1 MSLRLM
7 MTEADAIEPEVA
19 QARLEA
25 ARAALAVRADWVEEE
40 YPLIAAG
47 FRRLAEETA
56 GGSPPDDR
64 LWKALARRVGDRYI
78 HDWVLRASR

>member
-19 QARLEA
+19 QTRLEA
-25 ARAALAVRADWVEEE
+25 ARAALSIRADWVEDE
-40 YPLIAAG
+40 YPLIADG

-64 LWKALARRVGDRYI
+64 LWKALARRIGDRYI